1 MEGGAPGQQPLP
13 LSSPLRNEH
22 CKYHTSRMANIF
34 QQTLQKTVMP
44 NTNIF
49 SVAFQTHD
57 IQRNPGSA
65 PALTEFCHFLL
76 T

>member
-22 CKYHTSRMANIF
+22 CKYHTSRMTNIF

-49 SVAFQTHD
+49 SVALQIQD
-57 IQRNPGSA
+57 IQRNPD
-65 PALTEFCHFLL
+65 
-76 T
+76 